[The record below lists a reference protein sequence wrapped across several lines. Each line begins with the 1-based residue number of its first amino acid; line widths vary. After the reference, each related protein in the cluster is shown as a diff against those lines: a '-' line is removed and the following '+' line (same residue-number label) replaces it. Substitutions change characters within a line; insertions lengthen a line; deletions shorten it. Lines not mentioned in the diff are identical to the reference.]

1 MNSIHR
7 VHSVQSMH
15 TGIYMKPEAKQ
26 YTAIVGGR
34 PVEIETGKLAG
45 QAGGAV
51 TIRLGDL
58 MVFASATMSSNL
70 RENIDFFPSPLIMKS
85 ACTPAGAFPA
95 ASSAVKAAR
104 PPMPSSPLA

>member
-1 MNSIHR
+1 MNTI
-7 VHSVQSMH
+7 HSVHKVHYLH

-34 PVEIETGKLAG
+34 PVIIETGKLAG

-51 TIRLGDL
+51 TIRLGDS

-70 RENIDFFPSPLIMKS
+70 RENIDFFPLS
-85 ACTPAGAFPA
+85 
-95 ASSAVKAAR
+95 VDY
-104 PPMPSSPLA
+104 